1 MTTSKLVF
9 RTFVGAL
16 LTNYV
21 LLITKNNY
29 TYKYERVS
37 CKIVPLA
44 GIARHRGRRV
54 LAQGVVLVREGGIGT
69 GTKVSVKAGGG
80 GREGRIRRGEGLGAE
95 RSILSSPP
103 AGRAAN
109 LKGKRSLDQSD

>member
-1 MTTSKLVF
+1 MPPLDAWVLYYDLLPSKNKH
-9 RTFVGAL
+9 
-16 LTNYV
+16 TN
-21 LLITKNNY
+21 K
-29 TYKYERVS
+29 E
-37 CKIVPLA
+37 IVPVA
-44 GIARHRGRRV
+44 GIARYRGRRV
-54 LAQGVVLVREGGIGT
+54 LAQGVVLVREGGI